1 MKLKQKQWGKI
12 YQILINN
19 NSSNEFDHFTVS
31 TEDNGNTFVLEFY
44 QPEYETLFTL
54 RYL

>member
-1 MKLKQKQWGKI
+1 MKLKRKQWGKI
-12 YQILINN
+12 YQILID
-19 NSSNEFDHFTVS
+19 NSSNEFDQFKVS
-31 TEDNGNTFVLEFY
+31 TQDNGNTFVLEFY